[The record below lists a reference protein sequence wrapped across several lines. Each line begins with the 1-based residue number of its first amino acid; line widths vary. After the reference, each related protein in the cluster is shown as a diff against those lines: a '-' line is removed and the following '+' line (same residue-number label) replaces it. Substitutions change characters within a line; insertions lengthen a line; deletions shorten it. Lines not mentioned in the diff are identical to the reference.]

1 MKHLAWLLMLAPLTL
16 AGCMPSQFK
25 TISRSQLDEPGA
37 EKSPVRTIR
46 DIAVYDN
53 TNELT
58 VSGFGLVTGLDNTGG
73 TTPPGDARQAVEDRL
88 KKIKGV
94 NVQEVLNSPTTAVVI
109 VTGIV
114 RPGVRRDELIDLEI
128 TLPPGS
134 KVKSLR
140 GGVLQDTPLMTFATQ
155 EDVRGYLKDNSL
167 NTVSEGNRLIRGH
180 EVVLARG
187 PLQASLKPAK
197 DKESEEE
204 ASTID
209 KMKTAYVW
217 KGGKLR
223 EGRPMFLIL
232 NTEEQ
237 RFRVAEQVA
246 TRLNDTFHA
255 GESASSKVAVARH
268 KDLVA
273 VNVPPRYRLNHPHYM
288 RVVMAVPLDPPASQ
302 GEYIKKLEEQM
313 QSPETAAGAAIRL
326 EALGAPGM
334 PVLRAAMKSEYP
346 FVQFCAA
353 EALAYLGQPLAA
365 ETLAQLAADH
375 PALQA
380 YALTALA
387 ALDDALALS
396 RLEELLASKEP
407 SLRYGAF
414 RAMREIDPDAA
425 QIKGQWQSRSFVL
438 HADVGVGQPMV
449 HMLREGRSEFVLFGE
464 TPKLL
469 PPFSFTAGPNFTVT
483 AKPGDEVATISYF
496 SGKGELEAQHG
507 QSGLKVADILKK
519 MAQMGA
525 SYGDAAEMLFKAQ
538 DRKAIN
544 CKVVVDALPKAVP
557 MKRLA
562 ESAREDPWMTLEFDL
577 LSEVDEAATPTLFEG
592 SGEGTRK

>member
-1 MKHLAWLLMLAPLTL
+1 MKHLKWLWLLAPLTL
-16 AGCMPSQFK
+16 VGCMPDQFK
-25 TISRSQLDEPGA
+25 TISRSQLEEPA
-37 EKSPVRTIR
+37 PEKNAIRTIR
-46 DIAVYDN
+46 DVGVYDN

-73 TTPPGDARQAVEDRL
+73 STPPGDARQAVEDRL
-88 KKIKGV
+88 KKLKGV

-128 TLPPGS
+128 TLPMGS

-140 GGVLQDTPLMTFATQ
+140 GGMLQDTPLMTFATQ

-167 NTVSEGNRLIRGH
+167 NTISEGNRLIRGH

-187 PLQASLKPAK
+187 LLQASLKPSK
-197 DKESEEE
+197 NTDEESPTLD
-204 ASTID
+204 A
-209 KMKTAYVW
+209 MKTAYVW

-232 NTEEQ
+232 NTDEQ
-237 RFRVAEQVA
+237 RFRVAEQIA

-255 GESASSKVAVARH
+255 GESASSKVAIARH

-273 VNVPPRYRLNHPHYM
+273 INVPPRYRLNHPHYM
-288 RVVMAVPLDPPASQ
+288 RVVMAVPIDPPSNMT
-302 GEYIKKLEEQM
+302 EYLKKLEDQI
-313 QSPETAAGAAIRL
+313 QNPETAAGAAIRL
-326 EALGAPGM
+326 EAIGALGM

-346 FVQFCAA
+346 LVQFFAA

-365 ETLAQLAADH
+365 ETLGRLAAEH
-375 PALQA
+375 PSLQA

-396 RLEELLASKEP
+396 KLEELLASKEP

-414 RAMREIDPDAA
+414 RAMREIDADAP
-425 QIKGQWQSRSFVL
+425 QIKGQWQNRSFVL
-438 HADVGVGQPMV
+438 HTDVGVGQPMV

-496 SGKGELEAQHG
+496 SGKGDLEAQHA

-519 MAQMGA
+519 MASMGA
-525 SYGDAAEMLFKAQ
+525 SYGDAAEMLVKAQ
-538 DRKAIN
+538 ERKAIN

-557 MKRLA
+557 VKRLA

-577 LSEVDEAATPTLFEG
+577 LSEVDEASTPTLFES